1 MATQAVTLHRRDI
14 ERLLQAAGDTRA
26 IEQLAV
32 PDDHAAVIVVV
43 LAHSQQE
50 KAPTELGDAGLATVH
65 DGANPAPQSRRLALA
80 RRRREVCK
88 TQEGLAMEVGVQR
101 STVTRWEAGDTT
113 PSLWARPRIANALD
127 LTLDQL
133 DELLGTESQGQDPME
148 AEAAA
153 PQTGEQPGTTRCHT
167 APAR

>member
-32 PDDHAAVIVVV
+32 SDDHAAVIVVV
-43 LAHSQQE
+43 LAHGQPE
-50 KAPTELGDAGLATVH
+50 NDPTERKAAALH
-65 DGANPAPQSRRLALA
+65 DGASPAPQYRRDALA

-127 LTLDQL
+127 VTLDQL
-133 DELLGTESQGQDPME
+133 DELLGTEPLGQRSTE
-148 AEAAA
+148 VTAADV
-153 PQTGEQPGTTRCHT
+153 PLSVGIQEP
-167 APAR
+167 PAVA

>member
-32 PDDHAAVIVVV
+32 SDDQAAVIVVV
-43 LAHSQQE
+43 LANSLQE
-50 KAPTELGDAGLATVH
+50 DPTERVAARHATHH
-65 DGANPAPQSRRLALA
+65 DEASAAPQSRRDALA

-113 PSLWARPRIANALD
+113 PSLWARPRIANALGV
-127 LTLDQL
+127 TLDQL
-133 DELLGTESQGQDPME
+133 DELLGTEPQGQDPV
-148 AEAAA
+148 EAATA
-153 PQTGEQPGTTRCHT
+153 DGSQPVSSLEP
-167 APAR
+167 PAVA

>member
-32 PDDHAAVIVVV
+32 SDDHAAVIVVV
-43 LAHSQQE
+43 LAHSQPE
-50 KAPTELGDAGLATVH
+50 KNATEREAARLATLH
-65 DGANPAPQSRRLALA
+65 DGASPAPQLRRDALA

-113 PSLWARPRIANALD
+113 PSLWARPRIANALGV
-127 LTLDQL
+127 TLDRL
-133 DELLGTESQGQDPME
+133 DELLGTEPQGQDP
-148 AEAAA
+148 AEAAGA
-153 PQTGEQPGTTRCHT
+153 DDSQLVSRLEP
-167 APAR
+167 PAVA

>member
-32 PDDHAAVIVVV
+32 SDDHAAVIVVV
-43 LAHSQQE
+43 LAHGQPE
-50 KAPTELGDAGLATVH
+50 KNPTERSAARLATLR
-65 DGANPAPQSRRLALA
+65 DGAGSAPQSRRDALA

-113 PSLWARPRIANALD
+113 PSLWARPRIANALGV
-127 LTLDQL
+127 TLDQL
-133 DELLGTESQGQDPME
+133 DELLGTEPQGQDP
-148 AEAAA
+148 AEATVADDSQLVGVLE
-153 PQTGEQPGTTRCHT
+153 P
-167 APAR
+167 PAVA

>member
-32 PDDHAAVIVVV
+32 SDDQAAVIVVV
-43 LAHSQQE
+43 LAQGQPENSTARGTDRH
-50 KAPTELGDAGLATVH
+50 ATLH
-65 DGANPAPQSRRLALA
+65 DEASSAPQSRRDALA

-127 LTLDQL
+127 VTLDQL
-133 DELLGTESQGQDPME
+133 DELLETESQGEGSPEVGATEDF
-148 AEAAA
+148 
-153 PQTGEQPGTTRCHT
+153 HT
-167 APAR
+167 VTVARSSAVA